1 MMPRSWTSRSVCA
14 LPWRTGWAK
23 LLSIL
28 LCDSSPSLS
37 ATMIRRV
44 RASCAHRSWPSGQR
58 TNLPRRRR
66 MPSIP
71 SRRANFS
78 IYQGTVVRIP
88 GILGEVRPFLEKQ
101 LNARWRTVLGQMW
114 RLCRRPSSPAFQA
127 CLALEASSLPLSS
140 TLYVKF
146 MAEHNALI
154 GNDISVLREQ
164 IDRTRPDLNL
174 PGPKPSP

>member
-1 MMPRSWTSRSVCA
+1 LLRSRNALFPALEQYETALSRLLGQPRPRFYRLYKGYRIVMHQQRFFAVPPSV
-14 LPWRTGWAK
+14 
-23 LLSIL
+23 
-28 LCDSSPSLS
+28 
-37 ATMIRRV
+37 
-44 RASCAHRSWPSGQR
+44 
-58 TNLPRRRR
+58 
-66 MPSIP
+66 
-71 SRRANFS
+71 ANFS

-101 LNARWRTVLGQMW
+101 LNARWRTVLAQMW
-114 RLCRRPSSPAFQA
+114 RLCRRQVFPIIARVPGVPRLRSK
-127 CLALEASSLPLSS
+127 LSSLSR